1 MSPTSQCLSLC
12 VMTPAYHLGYRP
24 EMEML
29 VRNFLSSVFYK
40 EVAFGQ
46 ERRWLET
53 LLLQVSPMRDIPTM
67 SRMLLFISSLAKEE
81 DWQFGVQRAD
91 HLEAIPATLAV
102 ASARYRTPVTF
113 LNTIRQGQLGFMIPP
128 ILQSYLEGLG

>member
-1 MSPTSQCLSLC
+1 
-12 VMTPAYHLGYRP
+12 
-24 EMEML
+24 MEML

-102 ASARYRTPVTF
+102 ASARYRTLVTF

>member
-1 MSPTSQCLSLC
+1 
-12 VMTPAYHLGYRP
+12 MTPAYHLGYRP

-40 EVAFGQ
+40 EVAFGK

-91 HLEAIPATLAV
+91 HLEAIPAIRLLLA
-102 ASARYRTPVTF
+102 TKHW
-113 LNTIRQGQLGFMIPP
+113 
-128 ILQSYLEGLG
+128 

>member
-1 MSPTSQCLSLC
+1 
-12 VMTPAYHLGYRP
+12 MTPAYHLGYRP

-91 HLEAIPATLAV
+91 HLEAIPATLSV
-102 ASARYRTPVTF
+102 ASARYRTLVTF